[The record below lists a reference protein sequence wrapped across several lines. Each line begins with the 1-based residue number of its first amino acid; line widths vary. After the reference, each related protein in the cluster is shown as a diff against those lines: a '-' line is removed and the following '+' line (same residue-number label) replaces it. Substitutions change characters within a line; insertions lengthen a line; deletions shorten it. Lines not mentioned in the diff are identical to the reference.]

1 MASSS
6 QNNHAYIYDRKF
18 TTHAYNDRCYDHVV
32 SHDAT
37 LNSHAM
43 FASSSTFDHGRSRPR
58 RTMLLLM
65 HLGKSAMD
73 LLLFIMLA
81 ILHLCFYAKMQ
92 KWLLG
97 SWDPNARDTKL
108 AYGFQKLL

>member
-1 MASSS
+1 
-6 QNNHAYIYDRKF
+6 
-18 TTHAYNDRCYDHVV
+18 
-32 SHDAT
+32 
-37 LNSHAM
+37 
-43 FASSSTFDHGRSRPR
+43 
-58 RTMLLLM
+58 MLLLM

-81 ILHLCFYAKMQ
+81 ILRLCFYAKMQ

-97 SWDPNARDTKL
+97 SWDPNARETKL